1 MYMVVSKNSDVWDE
15 VQGARSAG
23 TGMYVLLHEDFEQR
37 ATQQFA
43 RKMDFL

>member
-1 MYMVVSKNSDVWDE
+1 MSMLASKNSEFRDG

-23 TGMYVLLHEDFEQR
+23 ARMYVLLHEDSEHR